1 MRVDLRSDMLSR
13 PTAAMRRAM
22 DEAAEVPPGFWPR
35 EDPVVCRLERL
46 AADMLGKE
54 DALFCP
60 TCALA
65 NEIAIHI
72 RCRRN
77 ETFVAEP
84 SAHVV
89 LYEQSA
95 FGILTG
101 VVPKLV
107 PATDFAPD
115 PDHIHRAL
123 RPTRPLDPRIGL
135 IWIENTHAH
144 FGGAVVRP
152 DTMKGI
158 RDLSIEFGVPVHLD
172 GARIFNAAV
181 ALGVPADE
189 LAAMADTVSLSLN
202 KGLGAPLGAVLA
214 GPADVIA
221 EAVRVR
227 QLFGGGWRPA
237 TIPAAAGVVALE
249 TMVDRLADDHRNA
262 KRLAEGLS
270 GLEGIRVEAGSAF
283 TNMVFA
289 TPDRPDFDAAALAE
303 RLSAAEVLVGVYE
316 PGMIRM
322 VTHGDIDEAAVSHV
336 LDVFSN
342 LLQRPFP
349 T

>member
-65 NEIAIHI
+65 NEIVIHI
-72 RCRRN
+72 RCERN
-77 ETFVAEP
+77 QTFIAEP
-84 SAHVV
+84 TAHVV

-107 PATDFAPD
+107 PTRDFAPD
-115 PDHIHRAL
+115 PDHIYRAL
-123 RPTRPLDPRIGL
+123 RLMRPLDPRIGL

-144 FGGAVVRP
+144 FGGAVILP
-152 DTMKGI
+152 DTMMRI
-158 RDLSIEFGVPVHLD
+158 RDLSIEFGVPLHLD
-172 GARIFNAAV
+172 GARLFNAAV
-181 ALGVPADE
+181 ALGVPASE

-202 KGLGAPLGAVLA
+202 KGLGAPLGAILA
-214 GPADVIA
+214 GPGDVIA

-249 TMVDRLADDHRNA
+249 TMVERLADDHRNA
-262 KRLAEGLS
+262 KRLAEGLA
-270 GLEGIRVEAGSAF
+270 GLEGIQVEAGSPV
-283 TNMVFA
+283 TNIVFA
-289 TPDRPDFDAAALAE
+289 TPDRPNLDAAALAE
-303 RLSAAEVLVGVYE
+303 GLLAEQVLVGVYE

-322 VTHGDIDEAAVSHV
+322 VTHCDIDEAAIGHV
-336 LDVFSN
+336 LEVFSN
-342 LLQRPFP
+342 LLQRPVHK
-349 T
+349 

>member
-1 MRVDLRSDMLSR
+1 MS
-13 PTAAMRRAM
+13 
-22 DEAAEVPPGFWPR
+22 EATEIPPGIWPR

-46 AADMLGKE
+46 AADMLDKE

-65 NEIAIHI
+65 NEITIHI

-84 SAHVV
+84 TAHII

-95 FGILTG
+95 FGILSG

-107 PATDFAPD
+107 PTKDFAPD
-115 PDHIHRAL
+115 PDSMSRAL
-123 RPTRPLDPRIGL
+123 RPTRPLDPRIAL

-144 FGGAVVRP
+144 FGGAVVLP
-152 DTMKGI
+152 DTMKTV
-158 RDLSIEFGVPVHLD
+158 RNLSTEAGVPVHLD

-181 ALGVPADE
+181 ALGVPAKE
-189 LAAMADTVSLSLN
+189 LAAMADSVSLSLN
-202 KGLGAPLGAVLA
+202 KGLGAPLGAILA
-214 GPADVIA
+214 GPSDFIA

-237 TIPAAAGVVALE
+237 TIPAAAGIVALE
-249 TMVDRLADDHRNA
+249 TMVERLIDDHHNA
-262 KRLAEGLS
+262 KRLAEGLA
-270 GLEGIRVEAGSAF
+270 GFEGIEVDARSVT
-283 TNMVFA
+283 TNIVLA
-289 TPDRPDFDAAALAE
+289 TPTRPDLSAAAVAE
-303 RLSAAEVLVGVYE
+303 RLAAEEILVGVYE

-322 VTHGDIDEAAVSHV
+322 VTHCDIDKTAVSYV
-336 LDVFSN
+336 LDVFSH
-342 LLQRPFP
+342 LFKRRV
-349 T
+349 TA

>member
-22 DEAAEVPPGFWPR
+22 DEAAEVPPGFLPR

-46 AADMLGKE
+46 AADMVGKE

-65 NEIAIHI
+65 NEITIHI
-72 RCRRN
+72 RCRHA

-84 SAHVV
+84 AAHVI

-95 FGILTG
+95 FAILTG

-107 PATDFAPD
+107 PTRDFAPD
-115 PDHIHRAL
+115 PDHIYHAL
-123 RPTRPLDPRIGL
+123 RPTRPLDPRVGL

-144 FGGAVVRP
+144 FGGAVIHP
-152 DTMKGI
+152 ETMKRI
-158 RDLSIEFGVPVHLD
+158 WNISTEVGVPVHLD

-181 ALGVPADE
+181 SLGVPARE

-202 KGLGAPLGAVLA
+202 KGLGAPLGAILA
-214 GPADVIA
+214 GPGDFIA

-227 QLFGGGWRPA
+227 HLFGGGWRPA

-249 TMVDRLADDHRNA
+249 TMVERLADDHRNA

-270 GLEGIRVEAGSAF
+270 RLDGVRVETGSVV

-289 TPDRPDFDAAALAE
+289 TPSRPGLDAATLAE
-303 RLSAAEVLVGVYE
+303 RLAAEEILVGVYD

-322 VTHGDIDEAAVSHV
+322 VTHGDIDEGAVSHV
-336 LDVFSN
+336 LDVFSS
-342 LLQRPFP
+342 LLQHPVS